1 MGQYPVMLEVLKNF
15 EVIHPDMNVPFLP
28 AGHFFDLVSF
38 QGSLVTTL
46 CANFDVM

>member
-15 EVIHPDMNVPFLP
+15 EVTHPNVNVPFYLW
-28 AGHFFDLVSF
+28 HISDLVSF
-38 QGSLVTTL
+38 QGSSVTTL